1 MVQNNTSLRKD
12 LTEVYN
18 KLRSH
23 EIGIEEAKQVA
34 NVAGKVIKSAT
45 AQLEYNRYVGNK
57 REIDFFE
64 ETGDDSNS

>member
-1 MVQNNTSLRKD
+1 MQVNNNTDLRRD

-45 AQLEYNRYVGNK
+45 AQLEYNKYVGSK
-57 REIDFFE
+57 KAIDFFD
-64 ETGDDSNS
+64 GNDS

>member
-18 KLRSH
+18 KLRSN

-34 NVAGKVIKSAT
+34 NVAGKVLKSAT

-64 ETGDDSNS
+64 EKENAEP